1 MPPWQTVVLKRN
13 VGESWQG
20 LLIIIPTLN
29 WFVIPAWLFTS
40 KFNCK
45 DL

>member
-13 VGESWQG
+13 VGESWQE

-29 WFVIPAWLFTS
+29 GFNKKNGS
-40 KFNCK
+40 KK
-45 DL
+45 AH